1 MQKSR
6 DLVAHVFNT
15 NRIPDGQT
23 FFTLLGKVS
32 CNKMLDGARYMP
44 KMNGCTDFMEIHIS
58 FIETIEKYII
68 EI

>member
-1 MQKSR
+1 
-6 DLVAHVFNT
+6 
-15 NRIPDGQT
+15 
-23 FFTLLGKVS
+23 
-32 CNKMLDGARYMP
+32 MLDGARYMP